1 MAPVKA
7 IMHHTSVVDFVRPGE
22 QTPFTGARRSNRKTA
37 MNKHLV
43 QCFVPNGLEPFN
55 FFFQM
60 QLAAPKFDEHPAIV
74 IRAMEQCLVDL
85 IFEPLKISNMG

>member
-1 MAPVKA
+1 M
-7 IMHHTSVVDFVRPGE
+7 
-22 QTPFTGARRSNRKTA
+22 
-37 MNKHLV
+37 
-43 QCFVPNGLEPFN
+43 PNGLEPFN

-60 QLAAPKFDEHPAIV
+60 QLAAPKFDEHLAIV